1 MFGLDLGKMLSGEG
15 GGLGGMLGGSM
26 LGMVKKQLSNESTR
40 KMITTKIVE
49 MASHLASTFTSDDKD
64 IIKKD
69 YESSANEMKNAYSKR
84 ANEILKGIGENPTE
98 EEKQKAE
105 NLVKEMY
112 EATQKEINELYKKT
126 ETKIKEATIT
136 KNDISILSLL
146 KPVHVKNE
154 KNQIVLIEDG
164 NGTMIEKMEDAIFI
178 EIKVKGVTRKTLQLD
193 EFLATMLE
201 QVGSD

>member
-40 KMITTKIVE
+40 KMITAKIVE